1 MNAKTEKCLP
11 VELERARVEL
21 TAWRERRGPGEHRI
35 PEEVWRQAVLAARR
49 CGLNPVSQALGLD
62 YNGLKRHVGVC
73 ATRRPVRSRPL
84 FVEVNPPPM
93 EAELGCVVE
102 LQKGNGARLR
112 ICIGRATAVDW
123 GKVKEAF
130 LGA

>member
-11 VELERARVEL
+11 LELERVHAEL
-21 TAWRERRGPGEHRI
+21 TAWRERHGPGEHRI
-35 PEEVWRQAVLAARR
+35 PEEVWRQAALAARK
-49 CGLNPVSQALGLD
+49 CGLNPVSKALGLD
-62 YNGLKRHVGVC
+62 YNGLKRRAGVC
-73 ATRRPVRSRPL
+73 ATRRPARFRPR
-84 FVEVNPPPM
+84 FVEVDARPM

-102 LQKGNGARLR
+102 LEKGNGARMR
-112 ICIGRATAVDW
+112 ICVGRVTAVDW

>member
-11 VELERARVEL
+11 VELERVRAEL

-35 PEEVWRQAVLAARR
+35 PEEVWRQAALAACR
-49 CGLNPVSQALGLD
+49 CGLNPVSKALGLD
-62 YNGLKRHVGVC
+62 YNGLKRRARAC
-73 ATRRPVRSRPL
+73 ATRRPGRSRPR
-84 FVEVNPPPM
+84 FVEVDARPM

-102 LQKGNGARLR
+102 LEKGNGARLR
-112 ICIGRATAVDW
+112 ICVGRATGVDW